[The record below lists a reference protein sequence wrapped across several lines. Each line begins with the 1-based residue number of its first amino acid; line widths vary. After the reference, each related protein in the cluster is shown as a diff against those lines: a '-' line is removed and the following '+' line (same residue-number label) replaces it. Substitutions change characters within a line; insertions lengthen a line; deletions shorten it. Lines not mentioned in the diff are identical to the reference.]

1 MSVSPEIQAFWQAF
15 LQAEDELKSL
25 PLRERVERA
34 NEILAS
40 HVSGLALEVQG
51 HERDAVHE
59 ITATAHGDVERFP
72 LLLQLVAAAP
82 PLKHHTLRA
91 FRERTKNGEF
101 GIGMGNFSLNT
112 SDLLVACGE
121 DDGRIALQIRF
132 DVEVPDDMQDH
143 AQQMAYIL
151 LDHVL
156 GEYDF
161 AVKVG
166 AVEFTDEVPDLEAP
180 WTPLERFAPV
190 FDAHWRDVLGRT
202 GDFPDGEYEWQ
213 GMTLQANNDDS
224 DDNTLV
230 VTINR
235 SANAVALRPDL
246 VHALTLD
253 LPVPDRDALSAAH
266 ALQDQAATV
275 IELPRLGILALVVTR
290 GGRRRAVYYVNDVD
304 RAREVLAPLLAR
316 EGVAVDALEVDF
328 DPTWSR
334 YFEFAI
340 YG

>member
-1 MSVSPEIQAFWQAF
+1 MAVSPEIQAFWQAF
-15 LQAEDELKSL
+15 LLAEDELKSR

-34 NEILAS
+34 NEILER

-51 HERDAVHE
+51 QESDAVHE
-59 ITATAHGDVERFP
+59 ITATAHGDLERFP
-72 LLLQLVAAAP
+72 LLLQLVAEAP
-82 PLKHHTLRA
+82 PLEHHTVRA

-101 GIGMGNFSLNT
+101 GIRMGDFSLDT

-166 AVEFTDEVPDLEAP
+166 AVDFTDDVPDLEAP
-180 WTPLERFAPV
+180 WTPLESFARV

-202 GDFPDGEYEWQ
+202 GDFPDGEYEWS
-213 GMTLQANNDDS
+213 GVTLQANNDDAV
-224 DDNTLV
+224 DTLV
-230 VTINR
+230 VSINR
-235 SANAVALRPDL
+235 SANAVAMRADL

-253 LPVPDRDALSAAH
+253 LPVPDSDALSAAH
-266 ALQDQAATV
+266 AFQDQAATV
-275 IELPRLGILALVVTR
+275 LEQSRLGILTLVVTR
-290 GGRRRAVYYVNDVD
+290 GGRRRAVYYVADVE
-304 RAREVLAPLLAR
+304 RARAALAPLLSRDGIAADTLDV
-316 EGVAVDALEVDF
+316 EF
-328 DPTWSR
+328 DPAWSR

-340 YG
+340 YGN

>member
-1 MSVSPEIQAFWQAF
+1 MPVSPEIQAFWQAF
-15 LQAEDELKSL
+15 VQSEDELKSL

-34 NEILAS
+34 NEILER
-40 HVSGLALEVQG
+40 HVSGLALEMQG
-51 HERDAVHE
+51 HESDAVHE
-59 ITATAHGDVERFP
+59 VTATAHGDLERFP
-72 LLLQLVAAAP
+72 MLQQLVDAAP
-82 PLKHHTLRA
+82 PLKHHTVRA
-91 FRERTKNGEF
+91 FRERTKHGEF
-101 GIGMGNFSLNT
+101 GIRMGDFALDT

-121 DDGRIALQIRF
+121 DDGRVALQIRF
-132 DVEVPDDMQDH
+132 DIEVPDDMQDH

-166 AVEFTDEVPDLEAP
+166 TVDFTDEVPDLEAP
-180 WTPLERFAPV
+180 WTPLQGLAAV

-213 GMTLQANNDDS
+213 GMTLQASGEESED
-224 DDNTLV
+224 TLV
-230 VTINR
+230 VTVNR

-266 ALQDQAATV
+266 AFQDQAATV
-275 IELPRLGILALVVTR
+275 IEQPRLGILALVVAR

-304 RAREVLAPLLAR
+304 GARDALAPLLSR
-316 EGVAVDALEVDF
+316 ESIAPDALEVDY

>member
-1 MSVSPEIQAFWQAF
+1 MAVSPDIAAFWQAF
-15 LQAEDELKSL
+15 LQAEDELQSL

-34 NEILAS
+34 NEILER
-40 HVSGLALEVQG
+40 HVSGLALEMQG
-51 HERDAVHE
+51 HDSDAVHE
-59 ITATAHGDVERFP
+59 ITVTAHGDLERFP

-101 GIGMGNFSLNT
+101 GIRMGDFSLDT
-112 SDLLVACGE
+112 SDLLVTCGE
-121 DDGRIALQIRF
+121 DDGRIGLQIRF
-132 DVEVPDDMQDH
+132 DVEVPDDMRDH

-166 AVEFTDEVPDLEAP
+166 AVEFTDDVPDLEAP
-180 WTPLERFAPV
+180 WTPLEGFAPV

-213 GMTLQANNDDS
+213 GMTLQANSDDS
-224 DDNTLV
+224 NDNTLV

-304 RAREVLAPLLAR
+304 RAREVLAPLLSR
-316 EGVAVDALEVDF
+316 EGVAPDAVEADF